1 MTHEQKERYTW
12 RLNELIQL
20 RQLVKDIATGNG
32 HEDKTR
38 LDAVRLLFEVDDRL
52 VGENIRYYEGNGGYQ
67 NGI

>member
-1 MTHEQKERYTW
+1 MTKQQAERNHW

-20 RQLVKDIATGNG
+20 RQLVKDIAAENG

-38 LDAVRLLFEVDDRL
+38 LDAIATLLVLDDRL
-52 VGENIRYYEGNGGYQ
+52 QSEGVRYYEGNGGYQ